1 MITQPQD
8 PKSGEAEAIARARA
22 GDETGWDWL
31 IGTWQG
37 PLIGFLMR
45 HTGNEDDALEVAQEA
60 FIRAINNIQRFREG
74 SRFSTWLFGIAL
86 NLVRDLKKSAR
97 SRLVESQPEMDEI
110 LDRSET
116 ARNLEERELARDLR
130 AAIDR
135 LPEAMR
141 NVLMLFYEEELSMNE
156 ISTALKVP
164 VSLIKVRLF
173 RARKQLAKTNPQLRE
188 YLWT

>member
-1 MITQPQD
+1 MNRPR
-8 PKSGEAEAIARARA
+8 PELSGESDAIAKARS

-31 IGTWQG
+31 IHTWQG
-37 PLIGFLMR
+37 PLTAFLMR
-45 HTGNEDDALEVAQEA
+45 HTGNEEDALEVAQEA
-60 FIRAINNIQRFREG
+60 FIRAIRNITRFRDG

-97 SRLVESQPEMDEI
+97 SRLVESLPEMDDVEG
-110 LDRSET
+110 RSEI
-116 ARNLEERELARDLR
+116 AKNLEERELTRDLR
-130 AAIDR
+130 RAIDR
-135 LPEAMR
+135 LPEGMR

-156 ISTALKVP
+156 ISVALKVP

-173 RARKQLAKTNPQLRE
+173 RARKQLAKANPQLKE

>member
-1 MITQPQD
+1 MT
-8 PKSGEAEAIARARA
+8 SEGEAIEKARS
-22 GDETGWDWL
+22 GDEAGWDWL
-31 IGTWQG
+31 IQTWQG
-37 PLIGFLMR
+37 PLTAFLLR

-60 FIRAINNIQRFREG
+60 FIRAIRNIHRFREG

-97 SRLVESQPEMDEI
+97 SRLVESLPEMNDVEG
-110 LDRSET
+110 RSET
-116 ARNLEERELARDLR
+116 AKGLEDRELARDLR
-130 AAIDR
+130 TAVDR
-135 LPEAMR
+135 LPEGMR

-156 ISTALKVP
+156 ISRALKVP

-173 RARKQLAKTNPQLRE
+173 RARKQLAKMNPQLRE